1 MSTIIAT
8 PATLAALGAA
18 RAAAE
23 NELRTMRRINS
34 AFKAGRREFL
44 RRGFADADYR
54 KFADT
59 IARHPE
65 YGPVPFPPRL
75 VLAKV
80 ARIERLDKQIAV
92 GKRFLTP
99 AQAS

>member
-1 MSTIIAT
+1 MNVINAT

-18 RAAAE
+18 RVATE
-23 NELRTMRRINS
+23 NELRKMRRINS

-44 RRGFADADYR
+44 RRGFADADFK

-59 IARHPE
+59 IARYPE

-75 VLAKV
+75 VLAKM
-80 ARIERLDKQIAV
+80 AQIERLEKEITV
-92 GKRFLTP
+92 GKRLLAP
-99 AQAS
+99 AKAS

>member
-1 MSTIIAT
+1 MTTIAAT
-8 PATLAALGAA
+8 PATLADLITA
-18 RAAAE
+18 RKKAE
-23 NELRTMRRINS
+23 NELRQMRRINH

-44 RRGFADADYR
+44 QRGFADADFQ

-65 YGPVPFPPRL
+65 YGPVPFSPRL
-75 VLAKV
+75 VLAKM
-80 ARIERLDKQIAV
+80 AQIERLDKQIAV

>member
-1 MSTIIAT
+1 MTTIEAT
-8 PATLAALGAA
+8 AARLAALGAA
-18 RAAAE
+18 RRAAE
-23 NELRTMRRINS
+23 NELRQMRRINH

-44 RRGFADADYR
+44 RRGFTANDFQ

-59 IARHPE
+59 IAKHPE

-75 VLAKV
+75 VLAKM
-80 ARIERLDKQIAV
+80 AQIERLDKQIAV